1 MVISHVHKYVFVEL
15 PFTGTKS
22 ISKALVQQGD
32 GIRILQ
38 KHATYNEFY
47 KTASAEE
54 KKYFVFSCIRNPLDV
69 AVSHYFKYKTGRNGK
84 FERIRKERLLT
95 RLTNTYRLT
104 RYDFVTDKDAD
115 FSRYFLRFYRLP
127 YDNWSLVSH
136 GYCDFVIRFENLQS
150 DFRRALELI
159 GIKKEILL
167 PVRNKTA
174 GRESN
179 YVQYYNSEAI
189 ERAKYIFGPFMKKW
203 GYQFP
208 PEWGPA
214 PISRRTEKEYELV
227 NMIRKPYWL
236 YLKPFTSRWAS
247 LSTFPKQ
254 TKSEGT

>member
-1 MVISHVHKYVFVEL
+1 MLISHVHKYVFVEL
-15 PFTGTKS
+15 PCTGTTS
-22 ISKALVQQGD
+22 ISKALVRQGD
-32 GIRILQ
+32 GIRILY

-54 KKYFVFSCIRNPLDV
+54 KKYFVFSCIRNPLDI
-69 AVSHYFKYKTGRNGK
+69 AVSQYFKYKTGYDGRI
-84 FERIRKERLLT
+84 ERIRKGRLLT
-95 RLTNTYRLT
+95 RLTNTYMLT

-115 FSRYFLRFYRLP
+115 FSSYFLRFYRLP

-167 PVRNKTA
+167 PTKNRTA

-179 YVQYYNSEAI
+179 YVQYYDSEAI
-189 ERAKYIFGPFMKKW
+189 ERAKYIFGPFMKKH

-208 PEWGPA
+208 LDWGSTPVSW
-214 PISRRTEKEYELV
+214 PIQRKHEVV
-227 NMIRKPYWL
+227 NMIRKRYWL
-236 YLKPFTSRWAS
+236 YIKPFTGRWAR
-247 LSTFPKQ
+247 LSSFPHKQ
-254 TKSEGT
+254 YQK